1 MAQGGAGQQ
10 PKPET
15 TFYRTQ
21 QGVGFNARV
30 EPVWHT
36 FNQIEASL
44 GFFDRRRERKKVEKV
59 IDGINSAVVGQ
70 KGNPGGWEK
79 TTGECVAHL
88 RVAKMGL
95 VRELKTWIKIGTDG
109 QAEGRW
115 PHLHV
120 LRDRPC
126 MLVPV
131 RFSVPL
137 TIDQGN
143 GEEVLPVA
151 SAPWVLEELAAI
163 NKKFRID
170 DTFALKKMVDFMDA
184 TDRDIQIYEQRLGSQ
199 DGFWPKF
206 AYVLIKKL
214 ADVSAQ
220 KALPAIFA

>member
-1 MAQGGAGQQ
+1 MAQPGAGQ
-10 PKPET
+10 KPET

-36 FNQIEASL
+36 FTQMEASL
-44 GFFDRRRERKKVEKV
+44 GFFDRRRERKKVEHV
-59 IDGINSAVVGQ
+59 VDAINASIVGQ

-79 TTGECVAHL
+79 AAGDCVCHL

-95 VRELKTWIKIGTDG
+95 VKELKNWLKIGLDG

-126 MLVPV
+126 MMIPVPFT
-131 RFSVPL
+131 RPFSADPGGG
-137 TIDQGN
+137 D
-143 GEEVLPVA
+143 EVIPVA
-151 SAPWVLEELAAI
+151 SSIGVREELMAV

-170 DTFALKKMVDFMDA
+170 DTFAIKKMVEYMDA
-184 TDRDIQIYEQRLGSQ
+184 TERDIAIYEQRLGSQ
-199 DGFWPKF
+199 DGFWPRF
-206 AYVLIKKL
+206 AYVLLKKL
-214 ADVSAQ
+214 ADVSVE
-220 KALPAIFA
+220 KKLPAIFA

>member
-1 MAQGGAGQQ
+1 MAQTGGAG
-10 PKPET
+10 PVKPET

-36 FNQIEASL
+36 FSQIEATL
-44 GFFDRRRERKKVEKV
+44 GFFDRRRERKKVERV
-59 IDGINSAVVGQ
+59 IEAINTAVIGQ
-70 KGNPGGWEK
+70 KGNPAGWEK
-79 TTGECVAHL
+79 TAGDCVAHL

-95 VRELKTWIKIGTDG
+95 VRELKTWLKVGLDG

-126 MLVPV
+126 LMVPV

-137 TIDQGN
+137 SVDQGT
-143 GEEVLPVA
+143 GEEPLPVA
-151 SAPWVLEELAAI
+151 SAPWVLEELTAI

-184 TDRDIQIYEQRLGSQ
+184 TDRDIAIYEQRLGSQ

-214 ADVSAQ
+214 ADVSVS
-220 KALPAIFA
+220 KGFPAIFA

>member
-1 MAQGGAGQQ
+1 MASSGAG

-36 FNQIEASL
+36 FSQMEASL
-44 GFFDRRRERKKVEKV
+44 GFFDRRRERKKVEHV
-59 IDGINSAVVGQ
+59 IDSVNSAIVGQ
-70 KGNPGGWEK
+70 KGNPAGWDK
-79 TTGECVAHL
+79 TTGDCVSHL

-95 VRELKTWIKIGTDG
+95 VKELKNWLKVGMDGT
-109 QAEGRW
+109 AEARW
-115 PHLHV
+115 PHLHA

-131 RFSVPL
+131 PFARPISADP
-137 TIDQGN
+137 GG
-143 GEEVLPVA
+143 GEEPIPVA
-151 SAPWVLEELAAI
+151 SGPGVRDELAAI
-163 NKKFRID
+163 NKRYRID
-170 DTFALKKMVDFMDA
+170 ETFAIRKMVEYMDA
-184 TDRDIQIYEQRLGSQ
+184 TERDIAIYEQRLGSQ

-214 ADVSAQ
+214 ADVSVE
-220 KALPAIFA
+220 KNMPAIFA

>member
-1 MAQGGAGQQ
+1 MAGGAGQ

-36 FNQIEASL
+36 FSQIEATL
-44 GFFDRRRERKKVEKV
+44 GFFDRRRERKKVERV
-59 IDGINSAVVGQ
+59 IDGVNTAIVGQ
-70 KGNPGGWEK
+70 KGTPAGWEK
-79 TTGECVAHL
+79 APGACICHL

-95 VRELKTWIKIGTDG
+95 VRELKTWLKIGLDG

-126 MLVPV
+126 MLVPA

-137 TIDQGN
+137 SIDPG
-143 GEEVLPVA
+143 GGDEALPVA

-170 DTFALKKMVDFMDA
+170 DTFAIKKMVDFMDA
-184 TDRDIQIYEQRLGSQ
+184 TDRDISIYEQRLGAQ
-199 DGFWPKF
+199 EGFWPKF
-206 AYVLIKKL
+206 AYVLLKKL
-214 ADVSAQ
+214 ADVSVE
-220 KALPAIFA
+220 KTLPAIFA

>member
-1 MAQGGAGQQ
+1 MATSGAA

-36 FNQIEASL
+36 FSQMEASL
-44 GFFDRRRERKKVEKV
+44 GFFDRRRERKKVEHV
-59 IDGINSAVVGQ
+59 IDAVNSTIVGQ
-70 KGNPGGWEK
+70 KGNPAGWDK
-79 TTGECVAHL
+79 VPGECVCHL

-95 VRELKTWIKIGTDG
+95 VKELKNWLKIGLDG
-109 QAEGRW
+109 TAEAKW

-126 MLVPV
+126 LMVPV
-131 RFSVPL
+131 PFTRPL
-137 TIDQGN
+137 SADPGG
-143 GEEVLPVA
+143 GEELLPVA
-151 SAPWVLEELAAI
+151 SAAGVREELAAI
-163 NKKFRID
+163 NKRFRID
-170 DTFALKKMVDFMDA
+170 ETFAIRKMVEYMDA
-184 TDRDIQIYEQRLGSQ
+184 TERDIAIYEQRLGSQ

-214 ADVSAQ
+214 ADVSVE
-220 KALPAIFA
+220 KNLPAIFA